1 MLRRIVLSSAI
12 VLLVSAGAF
21 ADIIQLQDYIVGA
34 INGIELTNG
43 HQDGQ
48 SSHTICINNDQVAN
62 KICGAWATQSQAAL
76 LNQVASAQGDCAVVL
91 VGQIFDA

>member
-21 ADIIQLQDYIVGA
+21 ADITQLQGYIVGA
-34 INGIELTNG
+34 TNGIDFLHG

-48 SSHTICINNDQVAN
+48 SSHTICINNDQVAC
-62 KICGAWATQSQAAL
+62 KRFVELGLTRAKLGPIRWVQ
-76 LNQVASAQGDCAVVL
+76 
-91 VGQIFDA
+91 